1 MQKLFITTRNQSSI
15 DFVSCIINT
24 IRLLKEK
31 TRKNSKD
38 VNTCTCIMYIPVYV
52 PAWNKKRKQI
62 IVYNIIDI
70 KQCVECDKEKEEI
83 LRLEL

>member
-1 MQKLFITTRNQSSI
+1 MQKLFITTSNQSSI

-31 TRKNSKD
+31 TIKNSKD
-38 VNTCTCIMYIPVYV
+38 VNACTCI
-52 PAWNKKRKQI
+52 WNKKRKQI

>member
-1 MQKLFITTRNQSSI
+1 MY
-15 DFVSCIINT
+15 
-24 IRLLKEK
+24 
-31 TRKNSKD
+31 
-38 VNTCTCIMYIPVYV
+38 MYIYV

>member
-1 MQKLFITTRNQSSI
+1 MQKLFITTSNQSSI
-15 DFVSCIINT
+15 DFNCQLHYKHNQIT
-24 IRLLKEK
+24 KGKDKKKLKGCK
-31 TRKNSKD
+31 Y
-38 VNTCTCIMYIPVYV
+38 VYMYMYIYV